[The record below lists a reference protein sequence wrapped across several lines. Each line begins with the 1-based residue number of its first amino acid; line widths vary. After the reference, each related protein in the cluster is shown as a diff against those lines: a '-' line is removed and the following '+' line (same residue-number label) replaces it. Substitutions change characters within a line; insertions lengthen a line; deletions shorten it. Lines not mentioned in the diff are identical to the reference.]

1 MFESGYRG
9 PDIVQGSQASFWS
22 TSPSYSPDAGYFPA
36 FEPFSDASAH
46 TISRG
51 QPLPLSQP
59 SADRRRV
66 ETNVLPPTLPPLS
79 WSGQQ
84 RCRTSSDWLKAD
96 DIGDRGLQLGAN
108 ETVFR
113 STQTQSVPP
122 QRQSSGQVHEVGSR
136 RRERYVLG

>member
-22 TSPSYSPDAGYFPA
+22 ASPSYSPDSGYFPA
-36 FEPFSDASAH
+36 FEPFSDASVH

-51 QPLPLSQP
+51 QPLPSSQP

-66 ETNVLPPTLPPLS
+66 ETNILPPTLPPLS
-79 WSGQQ
+79 WSGQ
-84 RCRTSSDWLKAD
+84 RCRTSSDWLKAE

-108 ETVFR
+108 EAIFR

-122 QRQSSGQVHEVGSR
+122 QRQSSGQVHEVGSPR
-136 RRERYVLG
+136 DYYILG